1 MHRIGFFCGSDRFGT
16 GQDRALFL
24 VSAENDHLGQ
34 RVDWYET
41 VFEVIDMRSFSNLW
55 YWIALAVLWSSV
67 SHWVLG
73 VPFDMIIRARRQ
85 SDAEALADLHDLV
98 RVNVRRIL
106 FITETAGAWI
116 LLFGSAIFTTL
127 LLLAVFYDIEFAQ
140 AVLLLAAPLALLG
153 GLSVLTSRRIRID
166 GIEGEALIRR
176 LMKHRFL
183 TQLIGIIAIFFT
195 AMFGMYKN
203 LYVGPL
209 GF

>member
-1 MHRIGFFCGSDRFGT
+1 M
-16 GQDRALFL
+16 
-24 VSAENDHLGQ
+24 
-34 RVDWYET
+34 DWYET
-41 VFEVIDMRSFSNLW
+41 VFSVIDMRSFSNLW
-55 YWIALAVLWSSV
+55 YWIALAILWSSV

-85 SDAEALADLHDLV
+85 KDGDAMNDLHDLV

-106 FITETAGAWI
+106 YIAETAGSWI
-116 LLFGSAIFTTL
+116 LLFGSAVFTTF

-140 AVLLLAAPLALLG
+140 ATLLLAAPMGILG
-153 GLSVLTSRRIRID
+153 ALSVRTSRRIQSD
-166 GIEGEALIRR
+166 GDQGDALVRR
-176 LMKHRFL
+176 LMKHRFV
-183 TQLIGIIAIFFT
+183 TQMLGVFAIFVT

>member
-1 MHRIGFFCGSDRFGT
+1 M
-16 GQDRALFL
+16 
-24 VSAENDHLGQ
+24 
-34 RVDWYET
+34 DWYET

-85 SDAEALADLHDLV
+85 KDDEALSDLQDLV
-98 RVNVRRIL
+98 RVNVTRIL
-106 FITETAGAWI
+106 YITETSGTWI
-116 LLFGSAIFTTL
+116 LLFGSAVFTAL
-127 LLLAVFYDIEFAQ
+127 LLLAVIYDVEFAQ
-140 AVLLLAAPLALLG
+140 AVLLLAAPMAVLS
-153 GLSVLTSRRIRID
+153 GLSFLTSRRIRID
-166 GIEGEALIRR
+166 GVVGDALIRL

-183 TQLIGIIAIFFT
+183 TQLIGVIAIFFT

>member
-1 MHRIGFFCGSDRFGT
+1 
-16 GQDRALFL
+16 
-24 VSAENDHLGQ
+24 
-34 RVDWYET
+34 VDWYET

-73 VPFDMIIRARRQ
+73 VPFDMIIRARRKTDGEAM
-85 SDAEALADLHDLV
+85 SDLDDLV
-98 RVNVRRIL
+98 RVNVRRTLYIA
-106 FITETAGAWI
+106 ETAGSWI
-116 LLFGSAIFTTL
+116 LLFGSAVFTAL
-127 LLLAVFYDIEFAQ
+127 LLLAVFYDLEFAQ
-140 AVLLLAAPLALLG
+140 AVILLAAPLGLLG
-153 GLSVLTSRRIRID
+153 GLSVWTSRKIQAEGD
-166 GIEGEALIRR
+166 QGEALVRR

-183 TQLIGIIAIFFT
+183 TQMIGVIAIFVT

>member
-1 MHRIGFFCGSDRFGT
+1 M
-16 GQDRALFL
+16 
-24 VSAENDHLGQ
+24 
-34 RVDWYET
+34 DWYET
-41 VFEVIDMRSFSNLW
+41 VFEVIDTRSFSNLW

-85 SDAEALADLHDLV
+85 KDGDAMADLHDLV
-98 RVNVRRIL
+98 RVNVQRIL
-106 FITETAGAWI
+106 FIAETAGSWI
-116 LLFGSAIFTTL
+116 LLFGSAVFTAL
-127 LLLAVFYDIEFAQ
+127 LLLALLYDLEFAQ
-140 AVLLLAAPLALLG
+140 AVLLLAAPMGILG
-153 GLSVLTSRRIRID
+153 GLSVLTSRKIKA
-166 GIEGEALIRR
+166 EGDQGEVLVRR

-183 TQLIGIIAIFFT
+183 TQLIGVFAIFLT